1 MVLNRKNILNI
12 IEAVILAALII
23 FIVVMLTSNS
33 SKDVS
38 MDEIKAALSTQTGVS
53 ELIEK
58 DSSGTNTAFGM
69 VPLEYL
75 YYASNEIMDVRE
87 LLVVKTSDDDEMEQ
101 IESAVASHLQTQ
113 IDNFTGYGAEQV
125 DLLEHAIYGQK
136 GDYYFYAVGANA
148 QEWQDAFYKLI
159 G

>member
-1 MVLNRKNILNI
+1 MLNRKNILNI
-12 IEAVILAALII
+12 IEAVVLAVLVI

-33 SKDVS
+33 SKDIS
-38 MDEIKAALSTQTGVS
+38 MDKIKENMSAQTDVA

-58 DSSGTNTAFGM
+58 DSAGTNTVFGM
-69 VPLEYL
+69 VPSEYL
-75 YYASNEIMDVRE
+75 YYASNAIMDVRE
-87 LLVVKTSDDDEMEQ
+87 LFIAKTSDDDEMEQ
-101 IESAVASHLQTQ
+101 IENAVTMRIETQ

-125 DLLEHAIYGQK
+125 DMLEHAVYGQK
-136 GDYYFYAVGANA
+136 GDYYFYAVGENA